1 MLMDKLDRLL
11 QKAETLPKLIECY
24 DYDRL
29 TESEL
34 KELSGFCMIEI
45 NGGELSSDQL
55 KRKQIIL
62 DPVLST
68 TTKNPCGRYDN
79 LTDEELEELI
89 EIYSSLLTD

>member
-29 TESEL
+29 TVSEL

-62 DPVLST
+62 NPVRST
-68 TTKNPCGRYDN
+68 TTKAPGDRYNN
-79 LTDEELEELI
+79 LTKEELEELI
-89 EIYSSLLTD
+89 EFYDSLLTN